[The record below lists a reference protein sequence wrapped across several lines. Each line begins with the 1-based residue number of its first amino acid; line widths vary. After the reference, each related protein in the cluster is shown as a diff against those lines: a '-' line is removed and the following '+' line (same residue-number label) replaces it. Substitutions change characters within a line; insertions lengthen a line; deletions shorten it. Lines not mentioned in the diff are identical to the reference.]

1 MLIRGVGKGSWWCYW
16 AACRSRALWSLSK
29 ERGLATL
36 HPLGACPPPQKLYL
50 ILRPCPLFPLATRV
64 LAFMPIKKVYHY
76 SLLCDG
82 TPIALPLP
90 KIPQSIDKAYIK
102 PHTLPSSAGLPTHHT
117 HTPCLVSSAVN
128 RLTCITLSLS
138 QLPYHARLYFQMTA
152 AAVTRTP

>member
-64 LAFMPIKKVYHY
+64 LAFMPIKKMYHC

-82 TPIALPLP
+82 TSL
-90 KIPQSIDKAYIK
+90 AYLCQKFHSASTK
-102 PHTLPSSAGLPTHHT
+102 PTSSHTLYYHLPAFRTIIHT
-117 HTPCLVSSAVN
+117 RRASYHPLSIVSPAS
-128 RLTCITLSLS
+128 RCPFLS
-138 QLPYHARLYFQMTA
+138 YHIMHDCTFK
-152 AAVTRTP
+152 